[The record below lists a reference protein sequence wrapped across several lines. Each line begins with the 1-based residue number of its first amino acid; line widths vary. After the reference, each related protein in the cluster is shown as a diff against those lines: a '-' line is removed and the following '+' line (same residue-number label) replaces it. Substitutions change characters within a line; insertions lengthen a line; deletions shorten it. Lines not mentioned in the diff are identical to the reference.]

1 MIRPLAVKVTKVG
14 AAFLKLKPLLI
25 VRKYRTG
32 GGGAV
37 SKMMLNTKL
46 TICRDMYIK
55 RCTLKKKY
63 TF

>member
-14 AAFLKLKPLLI
+14 AALLSFI
-25 VRKYRTG
+25 FNSKKISDRR
-32 GGGAV
+32 GGAV